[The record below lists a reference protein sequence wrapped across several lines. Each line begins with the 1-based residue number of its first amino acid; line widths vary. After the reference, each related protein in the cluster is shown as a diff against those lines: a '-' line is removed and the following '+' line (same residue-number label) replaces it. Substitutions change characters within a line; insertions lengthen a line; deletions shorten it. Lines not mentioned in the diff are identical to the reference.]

1 MMRYS
6 VQPRDQIFVKCYGF
20 FSFTK
25 NMGKNIG
32 NNVSKNL
39 SHKNSHKLLDRAKQ
53 YATDTFRTNSRRVI
67 KKRRRSNRS
76 NC

>member
-1 MMRYS
+1 MIHYS

-20 FSFTK
+20 FSFTE

-32 NNVSKNL
+32 NNVIKNL
-39 SHKNSHKLLDRAKQ
+39 SHKNSHKLLDHAKH
-53 YATDTFRTNSRRVI
+53 YAADAFKTNSVRVI